1 MHRLLFFIAI
11 TSQQLSF
18 AQSYSLQDLIKR
30 ADTANLTLK
39 NARIDISMNAAQR
52 KMYLSGRFP
61 KITAQGDYR
70 YNALIPAQIIPA
82 DFFGGPPGTFAEV
95 KFGVPFNLSNTLQ
108 FTQFLY
114 NPQLDYG
121 LAALAINAQ
130 IMEVQKKITSQEVI
144 YQVSNT
150 YFSLQAIQQQL
161 DYLVKNESNMNSL
174 IQNMSLMLA
183 QGLIVPTE
191 VDKLRMNK
199 NTLSNSILKLQ
210 NTRLQLIQ
218 LLKILVGYPEN
229 QTLEIA
235 KDEVMS
241 NPTIVDNSNPAR
253 PELELIQL
261 QKQMNLEERKGTYMA
276 FLPTLS
282 FYAAYNYNYNLQPEN
297 DFRTGIPSAF
307 LGLRLDW
314 TLFDGFEKRNK
325 LKVNAYNREKIEH
338 QEVLAKEN
346 LALATANAKRD
357 VELQT
362 TNLEMNKEQLQL
374 AEKIY
379 EASKAQFSAG
389 TISTNELLQADN
401 SLQMAQSN
409 VVGAYL
415 QLRLAEL
422 TYLKSISQLK

>member
-1 MHRLLFFIAI
+1 M
-11 TSQQLSF
+11 
-18 AQSYSLQDLIKR
+18 
-30 ADTANLTLK
+30 
-39 NARIDISMNAAQR
+39 
-52 KMYLSGRFP
+52 RF
-61 KITAQGDYR
+61 
-70 YNALIPAQIIPA
+70 
-82 DFFGGPPGTFAEV
+82 
-95 KFGVPFNLSNTLQ
+95 
-108 FTQFLY
+108 
-114 NPQLDYG
+114 
-121 LAALAINAQ
+121 
-130 IMEVQKKITSQEVI
+130 
-144 YQVSNT
+144 
-150 YFSLQAIQQQL
+150 
-161 DYLVKNESNMNSL
+161 
-174 IQNMSLMLA
+174 
-183 QGLIVPTE
+183 
-191 VDKLRMNK
+191 
-199 NTLSNSILKLQ
+199 
-210 NTRLQLIQ
+210 
-218 LLKILVGYPEN
+218 PEN

-261 QKQMNLEERKGTYMA
+261 QKQMNLEEREGTYMA